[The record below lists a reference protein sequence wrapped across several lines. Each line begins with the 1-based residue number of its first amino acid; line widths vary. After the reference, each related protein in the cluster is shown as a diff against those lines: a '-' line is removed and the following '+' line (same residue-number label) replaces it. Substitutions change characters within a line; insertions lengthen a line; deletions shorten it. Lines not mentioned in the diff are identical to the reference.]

1 MMVPRLTA
9 MSDADIKRAVA
20 AIPVPEFTEHFFV
33 RPPKLSDCTVA
44 IVTTAG
50 LHHHGEEAF
59 TARDTSYRML
69 DGART
74 DIRMGHW
81 SPNFDRV
88 GFSNDYNVV
97 YPIDRLRELA
107 DAGVIARVAPRH
119 VSFTGNQDETMTA
132 LRHDSGPAAADELRR
147 DGVDVIVLT
156 PV

>member
-1 MMVPRLTA
+1 

-20 AIPVPEFTEHFFV
+20 AIPVPEFAEQFFV
-33 RPPKLSDCTVA
+33 RPRELSECTVA
-44 IVTTAG
+44 VVTTAG
-50 LHHHGEEAF
+50 LHHHGQDAF

-69 DGART
+69 DGERT

-107 DAGVIARVAPRH
+107 AAGVIGRVAPRH
-119 VSFTGNQDETMTA
+119 VSFTGNQDETITA
-132 LRHDSGPAAADELRR
+132 LRLDSGPAAAEELRR

>member
-1 MMVPRLTA
+1 

-20 AIPVPEFTEHFFV
+20 AIPVPKFAEQFFV

-50 LHHHGEEAF
+50 LYHHGQDAF
-59 TARDTSYRML
+59 TARDTSYRVL
-69 DGART
+69 DGERT

-97 YPIDRLRELA
+97 YPVDRLQELA
-107 DAGVIARVAPRH
+107 AAGVIGRVAPRH

-132 LRHDSGPAAADELRR
+132 LRLDSGPAAAEELRR
-147 DGVDVIVLT
+147 DGVDVILLT

>member
-1 MMVPRLTA
+1 

-33 RPPKLSDCTVA
+33 RPPKLFDCTVA

-50 LHHHGEEAF
+50 LHHHGQDAF

-69 DGART
+69 EGDRT

-107 DAGVIARVAPRH
+107 AAGVIGRVAPRH

-132 LRHDSGPAAADELRR
+132 LRLDSGPRAAEELRR
-147 DGVDVIVLT
+147 DGVDVILLT

>member
-1 MMVPRLTA
+1 

-20 AIPVPEFTEHFFV
+20 AIPVPEFAERSFV

-50 LHHHGEEAF
+50 LHHHGQDAF

-69 DGART
+69 EAGRD

-88 GFSNDYNVV
+88 GFSNDPNVV

-107 DAGVIARVAPRH
+107 EAGVIARVAPRH

-132 LRHDSGPAAADELRR
+132 LRLDSGPRAAEELRR

>member
-1 MMVPRLTA
+1 
-9 MSDADIKRAVA
+9 MSDADIKRALA
-20 AIPVPEFTEHFFV
+20 AIPVPEFAERFFV
-33 RPPKLSDCTVA
+33 RPRELSECTVA

-50 LHHHGEEAF
+50 LHHHGQDAF

-69 DGART
+69 DGVRT

-107 DAGVIARVAPRH
+107 AAGVIGRGALRH

-132 LRHDSGPAAADELRR
+132 LRLDSGPAAAEELRR